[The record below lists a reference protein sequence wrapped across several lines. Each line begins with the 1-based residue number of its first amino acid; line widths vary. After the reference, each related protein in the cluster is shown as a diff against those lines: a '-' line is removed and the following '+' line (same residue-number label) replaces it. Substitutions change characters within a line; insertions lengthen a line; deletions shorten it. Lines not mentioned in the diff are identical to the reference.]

1 MSLFIIFIPFIYV
14 VAFNLNHVFKK
25 YLKGKKKVKKD
36 KEYQQVLKDF
46 FKKKKCIG
54 NLFWKM
60 R

>member
-36 KEYQQVLKDF
+36 KEYQQVLKGF
-46 FKKKKCIG
+46 FKKKSA
-54 NLFWKM
+54 
-60 R
+60 